1 MSVKPCVSAFIQA
14 GGKSQRMG
22 QNKALLNL
30 AGRKLIEYPIKSLLS
45 ITPYV
50 SIITNT
56 PELYSDL
63 KINSYPDLRLECGPL
78 GGIYSALHYSTTD
91 YILTLACDMPFVSSE
106 LLHFLIEQGKT
117 YQVCV
122 PMDKDEQLQPLC
134 ALYHKSCQENILALL
149 DQKRFAPKNLFSLVK
164 TKIVHFKDFAD
175 LKGAEHFFTNI
186 NTPTDFDLVSH
197 YLS

>member
-30 AGRKLIEYPIKSLLS
+30 AGQKLIEYPIKSFS
-45 ITPYV
+45 SVTPYI

-56 PELYSDL
+56 PNLYKDL
-63 KINSYPDLRLECGPL
+63 SLNCYPDIYLDCGPL

-91 YILTLACDMPFVSSE
+91 YILTLACDMPFVSRE
-106 LLHFLIEQGKT
+106 LLIFLIEEGKN
-117 YQVCV
+117 YQV
-122 PMDKDEQLQPLC
+122 C
-134 ALYHKSCQENILALL
+134 ALYHKSCQQNILALL
-149 DQKRFAPKNLFSLVK
+149 DQKKFAPKNLFSFVK
-164 TKIVHFKDFAD
+164 TKVVPFKDFAD
-175 LKGAEHFFTNI
+175 LKGAERFFINI
-186 NTPTDFDLVSH
+186 NTPTDFDLLNH

>member
-30 AGRKLIEYPIKSLLS
+30 AGSKLIEHPIKSFS
-45 ITPYV
+45 GVTSYI

-56 PELYSDL
+56 PELYKDL
-63 KINSYPDLRLECGPL
+63 SLNCYPDIYLDCGPL

-106 LLHFLIEQGKT
+106 LLLFLIEEGKN

-122 PMDKDEQLQPLC
+122 PMDKDEKLQPLC
-134 ALYHKSCQENILALL
+134 ALYHKSCQESILELL
-149 DQKRFAPKNLFSLVK
+149 DKKKFAPKNLFPLVK
-164 TKIVHFKDFAD
+164 TKVVPFKDFAS
-175 LKGAEHFFTNI
+175 LKGAERFFINI
-186 NTPTDFDLVSH
+186 NTPMDFDSLNH
-197 YLS
+197 YFS